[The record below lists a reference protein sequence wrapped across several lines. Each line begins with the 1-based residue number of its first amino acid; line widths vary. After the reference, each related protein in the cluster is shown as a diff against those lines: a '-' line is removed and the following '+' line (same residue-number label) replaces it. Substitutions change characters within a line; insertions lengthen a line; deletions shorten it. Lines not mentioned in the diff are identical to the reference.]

1 MAFVSA
7 QVVRAVRH
15 YSVNI
20 TVMSQPTQKPQ
31 TSSQQVANRF
41 SWRVSWKFWCQ
52 SRQRTRRIER
62 REEWFSAQS
71 SCALETSSTK
81 IFQELANQACLA
93 GKANNRFS
101 CQAHMQKSVFSK
113 GLTAPT
119 DSSNSVSV
127 VCITS
132 SQPVFWEFLSHEGFL
147 CLSVR
152 FHCLL
157 PASVW

>member
-1 MAFVSA
+1 M
-7 QVVRAVRH
+7 
-15 YSVNI
+15 
-20 TVMSQPTQKPQ
+20 
-31 TSSQQVANRF
+31 TSSVISFAWQMNPKGRL
-41 SWRVSWKFWCQ
+41 RGGY
-52 SRQRTRRIER
+52 QRTRRIER

-71 SCALETSSTK
+71 SCTLETSATK

-127 VCITS
+127 VRIAS
-132 SQPVFWEFLSHEGFL
+132 SQPVFWEFLPESWRRQGRSQDFSKGGGSHCVKVRVL
-147 CLSVR
+147 IRLSLWPR
-152 FHCLL
+152 YRHCIFATCCRLFG
-157 PASVW
+157 